1 MRNLNDERKIYNEK
15 NVKEVVQKY
24 NYMQQLRESDDKFV
38 RGCYWWLKT
47 QKRIEEFKQYLNKDE
62 SKKKNIPWTLEMIEN
77 EYKKYNSYKEFR
89 EQSKAYQ
96 ICVKRKILEKIKHY
110 YEKL

>member
-1 MRNLNDERKIYNEK
+1 
-15 NVKEVVQKY
+15 
-24 NYMQQLRESDDKFV
+24 
-38 RGCYWWLKT
+38 
-47 QKRIEEFKQYLNKDE
+47 
-62 SKKKNIPWTLEMIEN
+62 MIEN

-96 ICVKRKILEKIKHY
+96 ICAKRKILEKIKHY